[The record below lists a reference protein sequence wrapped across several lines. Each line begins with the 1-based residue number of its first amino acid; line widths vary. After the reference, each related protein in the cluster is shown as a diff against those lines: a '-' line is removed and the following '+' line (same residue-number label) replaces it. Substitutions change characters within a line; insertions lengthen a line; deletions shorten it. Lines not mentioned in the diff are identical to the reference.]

1 MRTESKNR
9 ISSVWFLFSTLFSPT
24 QSGQNGS
31 SLYPDSL
38 FLQTNGKLIQILG
51 TPRHSRVLPPA
62 RPKRILKKI
71 LTLKCVKF
79 TVSWQTVCLFSGEI
93 RPKYRRPPSPSNGSH
108 HGDTL
113 DPQTRPRPHPLCQ
126 NTRILLVSVAFIL
139 SSALNRLT
147 VTAYT

>member
-9 ISSVWFLFSTLFSPT
+9 ISSAWFLFSTLFSPT

-38 FLQTNGKLIQILG
+38 FLQTNGELIQILG

-62 RPKRILKKI
+62 RPKRIWKKYQH
-71 LTLKCVKF
+71 LS
-79 TVSWQTVCLFSGEI
+79 VSNSQSVGRQFAFSPE
-93 RPKYRRPPSPSNGSH
+93 RLEPKYRRPPSPSNGSH

-113 DPQTRPRPHPLCQ
+113 DPQTRPRLHPFCQ
-126 NTRILLVSVAFIL
+126 NALIPLVNVAFIL
-139 SSALNRLT
+139 SSALQLLA